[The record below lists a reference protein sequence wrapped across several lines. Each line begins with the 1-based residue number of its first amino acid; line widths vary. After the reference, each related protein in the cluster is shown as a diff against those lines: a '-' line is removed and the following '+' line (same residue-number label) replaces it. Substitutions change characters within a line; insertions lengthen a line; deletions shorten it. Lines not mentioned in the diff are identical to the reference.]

1 MQPKEGWVDA
11 SDRTGTAPP
20 RGRFV
25 ELGHALEDGMATY
38 PGLPAA
44 RIGPFLDH
52 EASRTHYEEPTE
64 FFLGVV
70 EMPCNVGTYLDSPF
84 HRFREGR
91 DLSEIP
97 LESVAGL
104 PGVVIDAPGEPGK
117 GITLHA
123 QEDAITGRAVL
134 VRTGW
139 DERWGSEGYW
149 LGGPYLTQASVDLLV
164 RAGAAL
170 VGVDFSN
177 VDDTSDRSRPVHTQ
191 LLRAN
196 VLIVEHLCD
205 LALLPS
211 DGFAFSAVPLR
222 VVRGASFSVRA
233 FAEIPSI

>member
-1 MQPKEGWVDA
+1 MDSP
-11 SDRTGTAPP
+11 DRPGTAPATFA
-20 RGRFV
+20 RFV
-25 ELGHALEDGMATY
+25 ELGHVLEDGMAAY
-38 PGLPAA
+38 PGLPTP

-52 EASRTHYEEPTE
+52 EASRTHYQEPTE

-70 EMPCNVGTYLDSPF
+70 DMPCNVGTYLDSPF

-91 DLSEIP
+91 DLSEIA

-104 PGVVIDAPGEPGK
+104 PGIVIDAPGEPGK
-117 GITLHA
+117 EITLHA
-123 QEDAITGRAVL
+123 EEDAIIGRAVL

-139 DERWGSEGYW
+139 DERWDSEGYW
-149 LGGPYLTQASVDLLV
+149 LGGPYLSQASVDLLV

-196 VLIVEHLCD
+196 VLIVEHLCN
-205 LALLPS
+205 LAQLPS
-211 DGFAFSAVPLR
+211 DGFDFSAVPLR
-222 VVRGASFSVRA
+222 IVRGASFSVRA
-233 FAEIPSI
+233 FAEIPRSRTS

>member
-1 MQPKEGWVDA
+1 
-11 SDRTGTAPP
+11 
-20 RGRFV
+20 
-25 ELGHALEDGMATY
+25 MATY
-38 PGLPAA
+38 PGLPSP

-52 EASRTHYEEPTE
+52 EASRIHYEEPTE
-64 FFLGVV
+64 FFLGLVD
-70 EMPCNVGTYLDSPF
+70 MPCNVGTYLDSPF

-97 LESVAGL
+97 LASVAGL
-104 PGVVIDAPGEPGK
+104 PGVVIDAPGEPGT
-117 GITLHA
+117 GITVCA
-123 QEDAITGRAVL
+123 DEEAITGRAVL

-139 DERWGSEGYW
+139 DENWGSERYW

-177 VDDTSDRSRPVHTQ
+177 VDDTSDRSRPVHTR

-205 LALLPS
+205 LASLPS
-211 DGFAFSAVPLR
+211 HGFTFSAVPLR
-222 VVRGASFSVRA
+222 IVRGASFSVRA

>member
-1 MQPKEGWVDA
+1 
-11 SDRTGTAPP
+11 
-20 RGRFV
+20 
-25 ELGHALEDGMATY
+25 MATY
-38 PGLPAA
+38 PGLPRA

-70 EMPCNVGTYLDSPF
+70 DMPCNVGTYLDSPF
-84 HRFREGR
+84 HRFRDGS
-91 DLSEIP
+91 DLSEIS

-104 PGVVIDAPGEPGK
+104 PGVVIDAPGEPGT
-117 GITLHA
+117 GITLRA
-123 QEDAITGRAVL
+123 DEESISGRAVL

-139 DERWGSEGYW
+139 ERRWGSEDYW
-149 LGGPYLTQASVDLLV
+149 LGGPYLSQGSVDLLV

-177 VDDTSDRSRPVHTQ
+177 VDDTGDLSRPVHTQ

-196 VLIVEHLCD
+196 VLIVEHLCN
-205 LALLPS
+205 LARLPS

-222 VVRGASFSVRA
+222 IVRGASSPVRA
-233 FAEIPSI
+233 FAELSVPSSP